1 MRVAALYDIHG
12 NLPALDAVLAEVQA
26 IDPEA
31 IVIGGDVGGPLIVE
45 TLDRL
50 LALGPRARFVRGN
63 HDRELVDAFDAGA
76 SPEQTANPL
85 EQGTYWAARR
95 LNARYRDFLASFE
108 STVRLEIAGLGPTLF
123 CHGSPRDDDEDITDR
138 TPENRLRPMLQ
149 GVEES
154 VIVCGHSHRQF
165 DRRVL
170 GKRLLNAGAV
180 GMPYEGVAGAFW
192 LLLGPHDVELR
203 RTDYDID
210 AAATMM
216 RASGFPHVDNT
227 ILRDSLLEPADP
239 DEIAIHLETR
249 R

>member
-1 MRVAALYDIHG
+1 MQVAALYDIHG
-12 NLPALDAVLAEVQA
+12 NLPALDAVLAELQA
-26 IDPEA
+26 IEPEV

-50 LALGPRARFVRGN
+50 VALRPRPRFVRGN
-63 HDRELVDAFDAGA
+63 HDRELVEAFDSGAG
-76 SPEQTANPL
+76 PEQTADPS
-85 EQGTYWAARR
+85 EQGTRWAARR
-95 LNARYRDFLASFE
+95 LNRRHRDFLASFE
-108 STVRLEIAGLGPTLF
+108 PTVRIEIAGLGPTLF

-138 TPENRLRPMLQ
+138 TPEQRLRPMFH
-149 GVEES
+149 GVDER

-165 DRRVL
+165 DRHVL

-192 LLLGPHDVELR
+192 LLLGPGAELR
-203 RTDYDID
+203 RTDYDVD
-210 AAATMM
+210 AAASRM
-216 RASGFPHVDNT
+216 RASGFPHVDSA

-239 DEIAIHLETR
+239 DEIAAHLETR